1 MIKTT
6 NLKATFKAYMNP
18 DKDLLVSKLAHI
30 SGWNYIGQPR
40 ASAEINHI
48 EVDVFF
54 SKNGKR
60 VKDAIRG
67 NTILGAWRLQSIN

>member
-1 MIKTT
+1 MKTT
-6 NLKATFKAYMNP
+6 NLKATFKAYMSS
-18 DKDLLVSKLAHI
+18 DKDSLVSKLAHI
-30 SGWNYIGQPR
+30 NGWNYISQPR

-54 SKNGKR
+54 TKNGKR
-60 VKDAIRG
+60 VKNAIRG

>member
-1 MIKTT
+1 MKTT
-6 NLKATFKAYMNP
+6 NLKATFKAYMKS
-18 DKDLLVSKLAHI
+18 DKDSLVSKLAHI
-30 SGWNYIGQPR
+30 NGWNYIGQPR

-54 SKNGKR
+54 TQSGKR

-67 NTILGAWRLQSIN
+67 NTIIGAWRLQSIN